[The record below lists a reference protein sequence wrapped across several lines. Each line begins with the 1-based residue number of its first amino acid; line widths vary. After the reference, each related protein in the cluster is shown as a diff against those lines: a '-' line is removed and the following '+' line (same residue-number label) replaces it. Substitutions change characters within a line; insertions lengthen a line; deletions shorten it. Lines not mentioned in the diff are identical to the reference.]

1 MGQGIAM
8 TQGFHGL
15 IGASPSL
22 RGVIAEAERA
32 AASDLE
38 VLVTG
43 ETGTGKELLARAIHA
58 ASARRRGPFLAVDC
72 STLPS
77 ETLPAELFGHARG
90 AFSGAERER
99 IGRFEAARGGSVFLD
114 RIDDLDPA
122 AQSLLLRVIEERE
135 VVRLG
140 ESRPRQVDFR
150 LLTSA
155 GPELKRRSLEGR
167 FRRDLYYRIN
177 AVELALPPLRERRE
191 DLPFLAREF
200 LADCARRFGK
210 PLTGFSPRALEILGA
225 LDWPG
230 NVRELKGTV
239 EAAAASARGELIQES
254 DLPVRVRVAFQ
265 RLADGV
271 ADPCPRTA
279 ATAGATR
286 ENGPTLSTAPPPTSG
301 FAERV
306 TEFQRALLLEA
317 LGRSSWSHPRAAR
330 ELGLE
335 RHQLKYLCA
344 KLGVRRSAI
353 VDQGP
358 G

>member
-1 MGQGIAM
+1 MVQGLAAA
-8 TQGFHGL
+8 QEFHGL
-15 IGASPSL
+15 IGSSPPFK
-22 RGVIAEAERA
+22 GVIDEARRA
-32 AASDLE
+32 AASELE

-72 STLPS
+72 STLPA

-90 AFSGAERER
+90 AFSGADRER

-122 AQSLLLRVIEERE
+122 AQAILLRVIEERE
-135 VVRLG
+135 VIPLG
-140 ESRPRQVDFR
+140 TSRPRPVDFR

-210 PLTGFSPRALEILGA
+210 PLAGFSPRALEVLGA

-230 NVRELKGTV
+230 NVRELKGAV

-254 DLPVRVRVAFQ
+254 DLPVRLRVAFQ
-265 RLADGV
+265 RLADGRS
-271 ADPCPRTA
+271 ADPPGSA
-279 ATAGATR
+279 ASRAPSDPPDSPAG
-286 ENGPTLSTAPPPTSG
+286 PPPPATGG

-306 TEFQRALLLEA
+306 TGFQRALLLEA
-317 LGRSSWSHPRAAR
+317 LGRSSWSHLRAAR

-344 KLGVRRSAI
+344 KLGVRRSA
-353 VDQGP
+353 VVERGP
-358 G
+358 R